1 MNSFDAAVR
10 QPTPTGNGIDV
21 IDVAKQDVL
30 EQGKRENRQAAY
42 SLIDPYD
49 FSIWL
54 AVQLRTQL
62 HPPTEPFTTAHEM
75 VALDLER
82 RAEVGSKK
90 YGTRLK
96 THNGR
101 NPDFDAY
108 QELLDFINYACQA
121 RLEGQ

>member
-1 MNSFDAAVR
+1 MSNFDAAVR

-30 EQGKRENRQAAY
+30 EREKRENLQAAY

-49 FSIWL
+49 FAIWL
-54 AVQLRTQL
+54 AARMRAQLGG
-62 HPPTEPFTTAHEM
+62 PAVNPYEG
-75 VALDLER
+75 VASDLER

-121 RLEGQ
+121 RLEGLV